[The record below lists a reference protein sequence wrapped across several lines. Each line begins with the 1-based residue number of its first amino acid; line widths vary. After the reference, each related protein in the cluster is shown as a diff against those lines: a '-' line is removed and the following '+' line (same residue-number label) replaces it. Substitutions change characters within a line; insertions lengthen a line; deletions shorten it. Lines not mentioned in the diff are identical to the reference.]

1 MLGIGGEYLMH
12 NNMSRCIDINSQYC
26 PCLLAETNNCV
37 FCSHLSGQ
45 SSCDCNWAGVC
56 VLYEKHWQRKKK
68 HNRGEDDTIRCEE
81 ETEYTIVEQ
90 VNENTY
96 ILEFS
101 VSSELSLALTKTGSF
116 VFLRRPRDPYFYH
129 FPVGIMKVIGN
140 KIYVAIEAIGPKS
153 SRIVTGNDKTL
164 LVRGPYYNGVLGQP
178 WIDNIKDGRILLV
191 AGGMGQAPALPLV
204 TKLVENG
211 NSVTAIVAPGHTG
224 AIYIES
230 DLNDLGVEVLKVP
243 SMRRVGLGLISNSIS
258 EYDLI
263 VSSGPDEQ
271 HYGVIDAMQALNIN
285 KPMAATNNATMC
297 CGEGICGSCLKET
310 HDNRFI
316 RTCKVQADFRELVR
330 D

>member
-1 MLGIGGEYLMH
+1 
-12 NNMSRCIDINSQYC
+12 MSRCIDINSQYC

-45 SSCDCNWAGVC
+45 SACDCNWAGVC

-68 HNRGEDDTIRCEE
+68 QHIRGDEENAIRIEE
-81 ETEYTIVEQ
+81 ETEYAIVEQ
-90 VNENTY
+90 VNDSTY
-96 ILEFS
+96 ILEFA
-101 VSSELSLALTKTGSF
+101 VSNELAQALRKTGSF
-116 VFLRRPRDPYFYH
+116 VFLRRPRDPHFYH
-129 FPVGIMKVIGN
+129 FPVGIMKVSDN
-140 KIYVAIEAIGPKS
+140 KIYVAVEAIGPKS
-153 SRIVTGNDKTL
+153 SRIVTGDEKL
-164 LVRGPYYNGVLGQP
+164 LSVRGPYYNGVLGQP
-178 WIDNIKDGRILLV
+178 WIDNMNNGRILLV

-204 TKLVENG
+204 TKLIENG
-211 NSVTAIVAPGHTG
+211 NKVTAIIAPGHTG
-224 AIYIES
+224 TVFIETQ
-230 DLNDLGVEVLKVP
+230 LENLGVEVRKVP
-243 SMRRVGLGLISNSIS
+243 SMRRIGMSILADIMG

-263 VSSGPDEQ
+263 VSSGPDDQ
-271 HYGVIDAMQALNIN
+271 HYGVIDAMQSLNIN